1 MTRQCAIVLR
11 SYATTCWMVRALSHD
26 ILCLAIGRIF
36 AFLDV
41 MATITHT
48 PESFR
53 AALVRR
59 GATRLR
65 RVTFRRNRSTVWSL
79 TQRGTALNLHIAYQ
93 SAPADLL
100 DAFALIVRTGG
111 VATGAS
117 RAASRLVLEWPEL
130 TRALEEARS
139 SAHRRRRRS
148 EVMCSGTAEQREYLR
163 ALYQYFNH
171 TRFDGILPDDVP
183 LRLSS
188 RMRSALGHMM
198 PGKHRNGHRYVAEIA
213 LNIDLLLAGNG
224 AERVD
229 TLLHEMAHAADYLTS
244 GEHGHGSSWRAWARY
259 AGCRPATLYHRPVK
273 RRRTRRTK
281 VTRVPPLP
289 PALRRLRKIA

>member
-1 MTRQCAIVLR
+1 MREWPT
-11 SYATTCWMVRALSHD
+11 HD
-26 ILCLAIGRIF
+26 ILCLAVARIF
-36 AFLDV
+36 AFFDV
-41 MATITHT
+41 MTTRHT

-53 AALVRR
+53 AALRRR

-79 TQRGTALNLHIAYQ
+79 TQRGTTLNLHVAYQ
-93 SAPADLL
+93 DAPTHII
-100 DAFALIVRTGG
+100 DAFAVIVRSGG
-111 VATGAS
+111 VATAAS
-117 RAASRLVLEWPEL
+117 RAAGATVVEWPEL

-139 SAHRRRRRS
+139 TAHRRRRAAVER
-148 EVMCSGTAEQREYLR
+148 CCGTEEQREYLR
-163 ALYQYFNH
+163 ALYRYFNR
-171 TRFDGILPDDVP
+171 TRFDGILPEDVP

-188 RMRSALGHMM
+188 RMRSSLGHMM
-198 PGKHRNGHRYVAEIA
+198 PGRHRNGHRYVAEIA
-213 LNIDLLLAGNG
+213 LNVDLLLPGNG

-244 GEHGHGSSWRAWARY
+244 GERGHGSSWRAWARY
-259 AGCRPATLYHRPVK
+259 AGCRPMTLYDRPVK

-289 PALRRLRKIA
+289 PALRRTRRVA